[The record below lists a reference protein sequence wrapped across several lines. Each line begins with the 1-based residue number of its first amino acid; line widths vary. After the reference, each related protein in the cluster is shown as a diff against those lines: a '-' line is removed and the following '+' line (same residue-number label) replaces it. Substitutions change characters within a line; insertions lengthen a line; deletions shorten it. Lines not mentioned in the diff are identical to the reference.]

1 MTTDEKLP
9 PIHPGKILREEFL
22 EPLDIA
28 PLQLAQDLK
37 VSPSKITQLI
47 QETQPLTA
55 ELALRLGRYFDISPM
70 FWLNLQSHYDLDVTE
85 DALASRLW
93 QEVNPRRVA

>member
-1 MTTDEKLP
+1 
-9 PIHPGKILREEFL
+9 
-22 EPLDIA
+22 
-28 PLQLAQDLK
+28 LK

-70 FWLNLQSHYDLDVTE
+70 FWLNLQNHYDLDVTE
-85 DALASRLW
+85 DALANCLW
-93 QEVNPRRVA
+93 QEVSPRRVA